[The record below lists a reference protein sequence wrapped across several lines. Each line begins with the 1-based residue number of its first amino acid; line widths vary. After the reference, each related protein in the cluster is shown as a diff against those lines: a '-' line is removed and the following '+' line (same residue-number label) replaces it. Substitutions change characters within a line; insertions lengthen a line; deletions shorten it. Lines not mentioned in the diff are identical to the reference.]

1 MMLGMNPMLQILR
14 RILSS
19 FFGSHHHCNQH
30 NHVQLLCTNPR
41 ARWCAT
47 SQRQRLCQARRF
59 STGAYTSQATADASG
74 QYVYLAEGA
83 GVFGFAI
90 YNSGALA
97 TVPPENLSV
106 ETIFQTS
113 DTQEE

>member
-1 MMLGMNPMLQILR
+1 MYEPIRTMMR
-14 RILSS
+14 REP
-19 FFGSHHHCNQH
+19 
-30 NHVQLLCTNPR
+30 T
-41 ARWCAT
+41 AT
-47 SQRQRLCQARRF
+47 VLPDSPL
-59 STGAYTSQATADASG
+59 STGAYTCQAAVDASG

-106 ETIFQTS
+106 ETVFETS
-113 DTQEE
+113 DIQEE

>member
-1 MMLGMNPMLQILR
+1 MSNYYVRTRAHDGA
-14 RILSS
+14 
-19 FFGSHHHCNQH
+19 
-30 NHVQLLCTNPR
+30 PR
-41 ARWCAT
+41 ANG
-47 SQRQRLCQARRF
+47 QRLFRARRF

-90 YNSGALA
+90 YNSGAPA

-106 ETIFQTS
+106 ETAFETS
-113 DTQEE
+113 DIQEE

>member
-1 MMLGMNPMLQILR
+1 MSNYYVRTRAHDGA
-14 RILSS
+14 
-19 FFGSHHHCNQH
+19 
-30 NHVQLLCTNPR
+30 PR
-41 ARWCAT
+41 ANGPNG
-47 SQRQRLCQARRF
+47 QRLFRARRF

-106 ETIFQTS
+106 ETAFETS
-113 DTQEE
+113 DIQEE